1 MSQLGTIHRSRFF
14 TWSTALMGALL
25 CAPAWS
31 SSPAADAP
39 WPNKP
44 ITLVVPYTP
53 GGTADALARVL
64 AQHLGTRLKVSVVVL
79 NKAGASGVIGAASV
93 AQAPADGYTVL
104 YDATPL
110 SINPHLQKL
119 PFDAAKDLQPVA
131 LAGVTPMLVVV
142 PKNSPY
148 NTLQE
153 LIAAATKASGK
164 LTFCSGGQG
173 TVQYMG
179 AELFNQGVGIKMLH
193 VPYRA
198 GGLALQAILAGEVDM
213 GFFNLPALSSHIKGG
228 ALKPLAITSA
238 KRNPLFPNVPTISEA
253 GVKNYEVYEWNGM
266 FVPSTTPAEIVT
278 RLNTAV
284 REVLAMPEV
293 KARFDALGSEIV
305 GSQPDEFRKR
315 LAAESARWAETI
327 KAAGIKKE

>member
-1 MSQLGTIHRSRFF
+1 MNRRNFNVLAAALAAF
-14 TWSTALMGALL
+14 TAI
-25 CAPAWS
+25 
-31 SSPAADAP
+31 PAAAQST

-44 ITLVVPYTP
+44 ITLVVPYAP

-131 LAGVTPMLVVV
+131 LVGVTPMLVVV
-142 PKNSPY
+142 PKNSPN

-153 LIAAATKASGK
+153 LIAAAAKASGK

>member
-1 MSQLGTIHRSRFF
+1 MNRRNFNVLAAALAAF
-14 TWSTALMGALL
+14 TAIPATAQSA
-25 CAPAWS
+25 
-31 SSPAADAP
+31 

-44 ITLVVPYTP
+44 ITLVVPYAP

-131 LAGVTPMLVVV
+131 LVGVTPMLVVV

-153 LIAAATKASGK
+153 LIAAAAKASGK
-164 LTFCSGGQG
+164 LTFCSGGLG

>member
-1 MSQLGTIHRSRFF
+1 M
-14 TWSTALMGALL
+14 
-25 CAPAWS
+25 
-31 SSPAADAP
+31 
-39 WPNKP
+39 
-44 ITLVVPYTP
+44 
-53 GGTADALARVL
+53 
-64 AQHLGTRLKVSVVVL
+64 SVVVL

-131 LAGVTPMLVVV
+131 LVGVTPMLVVV

>member
-1 MSQLGTIHRSRFF
+1 MNRRHFNVLAA
-14 TWSTALMGALL
+14 ALAAAGFSAL
-25 CAPAWS
+25 
-31 SSPAADAP
+31 PAAAST
-39 WPNKP
+39 WPSKP
-44 ITLVVPYTP
+44 ITLVVPYAP

-64 AQHLGTRLKVSVVVL
+64 AQHLGTKLKASVVVL

-93 AQAPADGYTVL
+93 AQAQPDGYTVL

-119 PFDAAKDLQPVA
+119 PFDAEKDLQPVA
-131 LAGVTPMLVVV
+131 LVGVTPMLVVV

-153 LIAAATKASGK
+153 LIAAASKAPGK
-164 LTFCSGGQG
+164 LTFASGGQG

-179 AELFNQGVGIKMLH
+179 AELFNQGVGIKLLH

-238 KRNPLFPNVPTISEA
+238 KRNPLFPNVPTIGEA
-253 GVKNYEVYEWNGM
+253 GVKGYEVYEWNGM
-266 FVPSTTPAEIVT
+266 FVPNGTPAEIVA
-278 RLNTAV
+278 RLNSAV

-315 LAAESARWAETI
+315 LAAESTRWAETI

>member
-1 MSQLGTIHRSRFF
+1 MNRRNFNVLAAALAAF
-14 TWSTALMGALL
+14 TAI
-25 CAPAWS
+25 
-31 SSPAADAP
+31 PAAAQST

-44 ITLVVPYTP
+44 ITLVVPYAP

-131 LAGVTPMLVVV
+131 LVGVTPMLVVL

-153 LIAAATKASGK
+153 LIAAAAKASGK

>member
-1 MSQLGTIHRSRFF
+1 MNRRNFNVLAAALAAF
-14 TWSTALMGALL
+14 TAIPATAQST
-25 CAPAWS
+25 
-31 SSPAADAP
+31 
-39 WPNKP
+39 WPNRP
-44 ITLVVPYTP
+44 ITLVVPYAP
-53 GGTADALARVL
+53 GVTADALARVL

-131 LAGVTPMLVVV
+131 LVGVTPMLVVV

-153 LIAAATKASGK
+153 LIAAAAKASGK

-193 VPYRA
+193 VPYGA

-228 ALKPLAITSA
+228 ALKPLTITSA

>member
-1 MSQLGTIHRSRFF
+1 MNRRNFNVLAAALAAF
-14 TWSTALMGALL
+14 TAIPATAQST
-25 CAPAWS
+25 
-31 SSPAADAP
+31 

-44 ITLVVPYTP
+44 ITLVVPYAP

-131 LAGVTPMLVVV
+131 LVGVTPMLVVL

-153 LIAAATKASGK
+153 LIAAAAKASGK

>member
-1 MSQLGTIHRSRFF
+1 MNRRNF
-14 TWSTALMGALL
+14 TVLAAALAAAGLGALP
-25 CAPAWS
+25 AAAQPAWPS
-31 SSPAADAP
+31 
-39 WPNKP
+39 KP
-44 ITLVVPYTP
+44 ITLVVPYAP

-64 AQHLGTRLKVSVVVL
+64 AQHLGTKLKASVVVL

-93 AQAPADGYTVL
+93 AQAQPDGYTVL

-119 PFDAAKDLQPVA
+119 PFDAEKDLQPVA
-131 LAGVTPMLVVV
+131 LVGVTPMLVVV

-153 LIAAATKASGK
+153 LIAAAAKAPGK
-164 LTFCSGGQG
+164 LTFASGGQG

-193 VPYRA
+193 VPYRV

-228 ALKPLAITSA
+228 SLKPLAITSA
-238 KRNPLFPNVPTISEA
+238 KRNPLFPNVPTIGEA
-253 GVKNYEVYEWNGM
+253 GVKGYEVYEWNGM
-266 FVPSTTPAEIVT
+266 FVPNGTPAEIVA
-278 RLNTAV
+278 RLNSAM

-305 GSQPDEFRKR
+305 GSQPEEFRKR